1 MSGIACAIKEERV
14 KEEEE
19 EGEEEEEEGEYL
31 FCSEAGQMRGGYLFG
46 SGVEL
51 ILDCAFLKVEFVSV
65 FVLAWNSLDIG
76 TIFPREHGF

>member
-1 MSGIACAIKEERV
+1 M

-19 EGEEEEEEGEYL
+19 EEGEEEEEEEEEGEYL

-51 ILDCAFLKVEFVSV
+51 ILTRVGLS
-65 FVLAWNSLDIG
+65 
-76 TIFPREHGF
+76 